1 MSQTHLNLEQNHR
14 NKYHI
19 LKHTQGLKLFVLML
33 RIVFLLLVS
42 LCVNYN
48 LQKIDIK
55 EKLVLQKNC
64 KLYDVALVYILFN
77 DVSPRDFYA
86 PV

>member
-1 MSQTHLNLEQNHR
+1 
-14 NKYHI
+14 
-19 LKHTQGLKLFVLML
+19 ML

-48 LQKIDIK
+48 LQKIDIR
-55 EKLVLQKNC
+55 EKLVLQKNW